1 MFQGVVILFR
11 VGFFFAVA
19 YLMVANLARLGSRL
33 VVRSQLG
40 PSIQSGSSPSAGLQV
55 VTQSTHLS
63 KDCYPQLVS
72 NPRRSEIQPPKQL
85 DYRCMPLHPALPTII
100 CHYLQKTFQ
109 LKFYHHHGFFKT
121 YQVLAATMWLSQV
134 LHYTS
139 VKKHSHLSFYFKKIQ
154 LFFLSKIQLSKKPD
168 VHLKENFIHLCHV
181 RVQNNDGTVFVIIN
195 TLHLRAHPLHMG
207 SLDLEHVHQFSH
219 RRTEVLGR

>member
-11 VGFFFAVA
+11 VGVFFAVA
-19 YLMVANLARLGSRL
+19 YLMVANLARLGIS
-33 VVRSQLG
+33 VCCQVSVRC

-63 KDCYPQLVS
+63 KDQLVS

-85 DYRCMPLHPALPTII
+85 DYRCMPLHPALPAIT

-121 YQVLAATMWLSQV
+121 YQVLAAIMWLSQV
-134 LHYTS
+134 LHYPS

-154 LFFLSKIQLSKKPD
+154 LQLSKIQLSKKPD
-168 VHLKENFIHLCHV
+168 VHLKENFIHLCYV
-181 RVQNNDGTVFVIIN
+181 RVQNNDGTVFVIVN